1 MPTTFLGPASGKDR
15 VLHLRKSL
23 YGLRQAPQTFFLK
36 LRAGL
41 LERGWTQSDIDPCLF
56 LRFGMIC
63 VVYVDNTIFAS
74 ANVKDLDAVIVSL
87 CIINSDDQRHTF
99 ALRDEGEVST
109 FIGIQ
114 ITKTG
119 DNEFFW
125 TQTFF
130 IDKVLSVTNMTNCNG
145 CDTPATVYPLHTDVK
160 GDRFDET
167 WAYHFVIGML
177 T

>member
-1 MPTTFLGPASGKDR
+1 MPTTFLGPASGKTGCCTYVKACTGFVR
-15 VLHLRKSL
+15 LRKL
-23 YGLRQAPQTFFLK
+23 FLK
-36 LRAGL
+36 KLTAGL